1 VEVNGGRFR
10 EERVRVGR
18 SLGHPAY
25 VSGRNARGEGAY
37 RGTSY
42 ERRETSYDGG
52 DRSYERGD
60 RSYERR
66 ERSYERRERSY
77 ERRERSYERRERS
90 YERRETSYERG
101 ERSYERRETS
111 YERGDTRH
119 ERREMTHE
127 ESAPSSTIVNAPVD
141 SLNLLVTVVTRRAK
155 VKGRPGVPPLVPP
168 LEVPACASR
177 AQGRRERA

>member
-1 VEVNGGRFR
+1 MEVNGGRFR

-60 RSYERR
+60 
-66 ERSYERRERSY
+66 RSY